1 MCRLLAVARIGL
13 EARIFCKV
21 PQFVYNVLA
30 FLFICTG
37 SPDLKKMRAEPV
49 GKGVDQARSANLQWF
64 GSYFKELGV
73 TWSGSIC
80 KWLPAALTAASIG
93 FCANLALAAA
103 ADEPRPAEAR
113 STLVITGA
121 DATLDAN
128 IRAYLAAR
136 TEPCSASQL
145 RLRRLLPQIRGQ
157 IAQAANAL
165 GYYHAESAVRFS
177 EGSNG
182 CWRLDVDVVQG
193 ERVVLDAVD
202 IRIEGDPDTHA
213 LFADLLE
220 GSPLLSGVPLHQGR
234 YEAFK
239 SALSARAV
247 EQGFFA
253 ARFSRAEIA
262 LDLEANLADIGLT
275 FAPGPQYLF
284 GPISIIKDDSLN
296 DSLIRGM
303 LTVDEGAPY
312 SSATLAEMRQRLDE
326 SQYFRQIR
334 VSPQIGAATQQAVP
348 VEVQLDMRPR
358 HAWTG
363 GLGFTTDTGP
373 RGRLSYEN
381 RYVNPRGHRLL
392 VDSSLS
398 KVRSQMDGNYAI
410 PLADASRQSLN
421 FAAGYSVEDNPS
433 FESKRSKLEASI
445 RNQNRAGW
453 LQRVFVDTQNDNYI
467 VANDEDTSLL
477 STLGMSLS
485 RTKADNLIN
494 PNAGWKVFTQI
505 RGANKA
511 LLSDSTLVQFYGSAK
526 HIWGFGRS
534 RLLSRVEIGSTLID
548 ATEELPASLRYFAG
562 GDQSIRGYELNE
574 LGPTNA
580 EGKVIGGK
588 QLIFGSLE
596 YDIEV
601 RPSWRVAAFVDTGN
615 AFNSRNDL
623 ELQHSA
629 GLGLRWM
636 SPIGPVRID
645 VAHPVNGDGGVRFHI
660 TMGPDL

>member
-1 MCRLLAVARIGL
+1 LLSFISKWGPPA
-13 EARIFCKV
+13 
-21 PQFVYNVLA
+21 LA
-30 FLFICTG
+30 
-37 SPDLKKMRAEPV
+37 
-49 GKGVDQARSANLQWF
+49 SAI
-64 GSYFKELGV
+64 LGV
-73 TWSGSIC
+73 
-80 KWLPAALTAASIG
+80 AADVAG
-93 FCANLALAAA
+93 AAA
-103 ADEPRPAEAR
+103 ADEAEPDPR
-113 STLVITGA
+113 SIIVITGA
-121 DATLDAN
+121 EATLDAN
-128 IRAYLAAR
+128 IRAFLAVR
-136 TEPCSASQL
+136 NEPCSTSQL
-145 RLRRLLPQIRGQ
+145 RLRRLLPQIRNQ
-157 IAQAANAL
+157 ITEAANAL
-165 GYYHAESAVRFS
+165 GYYHVDSDVRFS
-177 EGSNG
+177 EGTNN

-193 ERVVLDAVD
+193 ERVVLDEVD
-202 IRIEGDPDTHA
+202 IRIEGDPDTRA
-213 LFADLLE
+213 LFADIVE
-220 GSPLLSGVPLHQGR
+220 SSPLLTGLPLHHGR

-247 EQGFFA
+247 DQGFFA

-262 LDLEANLADIGLT
+262 LDLDANRADIGLT
-275 FAPGPQYLF
+275 FEPGPQYLF
-284 GPISIIKDDSLN
+284 GPITIIKDSSLN

-312 SSATLAEMRQRLDE
+312 SSAALGEMRQRLDE

-373 RGRLSYEN
+373 RARLSYEN
-381 RYVNPRGHRLL
+381 RYVNPRGHRVLL
-392 VDSSLS
+392 DSSLS

-421 FAAGYSVEDNPS
+421 FAAGYSMEDNPS

-453 LQRVFVDTQNDNYI
+453 LQRLFVDTQNDDYV
-467 VANDEDTSLL
+467 VANDHDTSVL
-477 STLGMSLS
+477 STIGLSLS
-485 RTKADNLIN
+485 RTTADNLIN
-494 PNAGWKVFTQI
+494 PNAGWKLFTQI

-511 LLSDSTLVQFYGSAK
+511 LLSDSTLVQFYSSAK

-534 RLLSRVEIGSTLID
+534 RLLSRVEIGSTWID
-548 ATEELPASLRYFAG
+548 AADELPASLRYFAG

-574 LGPTNA
+574 LGPTN
-580 EGKVIGGK
+580 EDGEVIGGK

-596 YDIEV
+596 YDFEV

-645 VAHPVNGDGGVRFHI
+645 VAHPINGDGGVRFHI